1 VETLTWVI
9 ELGVGVACLVIGIA
23 AFRTGRLRIV
33 GVVLVVAGVAA
44 AAHGLIS
51 LWAIDQ

>member
-1 VETLTWVI
+1 METLTWVI
-9 ELGVGVACLVIGIA
+9 ELGVGVACLAIGIA

-44 AAHGLIS
+44 AGHALVRLLGG
-51 LWAIDQ
+51 